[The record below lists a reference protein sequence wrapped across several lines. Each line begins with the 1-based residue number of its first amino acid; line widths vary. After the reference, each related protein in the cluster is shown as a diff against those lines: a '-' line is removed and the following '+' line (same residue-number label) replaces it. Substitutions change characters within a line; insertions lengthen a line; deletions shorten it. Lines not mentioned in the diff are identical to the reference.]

1 MSDSRAGSSWFLSG
15 LAGALALPAWV
26 VMLSLMG
33 VGSLAR
39 DVGHPVGAAVA
50 STLLIWAG
58 PAQVIYF
65 GGIAAGTP
73 LPAIAAAVCLSSIRF
88 LPMTIALM
96 PLLRRPGQ
104 RLGLQLF
111 AAHFIAVTVWSESLR
126 RLPGLP
132 EAGRLPYYFG
142 FAAGCIGV
150 SALGTAAGYV
160 LVGAVPGPLAAALLF
175 MTPVFFTM
183 SIAAGA
189 RYAGDWLALGLG
201 FGLEPVARV
210 LVGPEFDLLA
220 AGLVGGT
227 IAYFAG
233 PRMGRRP

>member
-1 MSDSRAGSSWFLSG
+1 MSDTRAGSSWFVSG
-15 LAGALALPAWV
+15 LAGAVSLPAWV

-39 DVGHPVGAAVA
+39 DVGHPIGAAVA

-88 LPMTIALM
+88 LPMTIALL

-104 RLGLQLF
+104 RVAVQLF

-126 RLPGLP
+126 RLPRLP
-132 EAGRLPYYFG
+132 EPARLPYYFG
-142 FAAGCIGV
+142 FAAGCIGI
-150 SALGTAAGYV
+150 SAAGTAAGYV
-160 LVGAVPGPLAAALLF
+160 LVGALSGPLAAALLF
-175 MTPVFFTM
+175 MTPVFFTV

-189 RYAGDWLALGLG
+189 RYSGDWLALGLG
-201 FGLEPVARV
+201 FALEPICRAAI
-210 LVGPEFDLLA
+210 GTEFDLLA
-220 AGLVGGT
+220 VGLIGGT
-227 IAYFAG
+227 IAYLAG
-233 PRMGRRP
+233 PLLERRA